1 MTWLVIKYKIA
12 NQITKVSETS
22 KENNS
27 QTVANKHNKK
37 IPKEKYL
44 SLEERKRV
52 IDELRLK

>member
-12 NQITKVSETS
+12 NKITKVSETS